1 MEKHR
6 LPRSRKRRLP
16 RPTPG
21 RVALFLCV
29 LAASALLTVFGLA
42 EFMGQ
47 LSTAHS
53 VKAGLIAVILQS
65 GLVLL
70 GPVILWTYLALI
82 PRGLPTS
89 IARRLRSALLG
100 PFKRA
105 SPAPYSGPS
114 TLRPVNRTGMIV

>member
-1 MEKHR
+1 M
-6 LPRSRKRRLP
+6 
-16 RPTPG
+16 
-21 RVALFLCV
+21 
-29 LAASALLTVFGLA
+29 LLTVFGLA

-53 VKAGLIAVILQS
+53 VKAGLIAIILQS

-70 GPVILWTYLALI
+70 GPVILGTYLALI

-89 IARRLRSALLG
+89 ISRRLRSALRG

-105 SPAPYSGPS
+105 SQA
-114 TLRPVNRTGMIV
+114 L